1 MGKKILV
8 GYATRYGSTA
18 ETASFIGKI
27 LEKSGNLVDI
37 RPIMD
42 VNDPG
47 SYDVIILGS
56 PLYMGKWLV
65 EARDFVHRYRHALQ
79 ERPLYVFSCGYSLR
93 EQSDVSLKSGEAA
106 LEAVRMYV
114 NPADAAFFPGKV
126 SLETLNPQDRA
137 IATIGGTISGD
148 YRNWEMVRAW
158 AEKIRD
164 HIR

>member
-18 ETASFIGKI
+18 ETASYIGKI
-27 LEKSGNLVDI
+27 LEKSGNQVDI
-37 RPIMD
+37 RLVME
-42 VNDPG
+42 VTDPD

-65 EARDFVHRYRHALQ
+65 EARDFVHRYRHILR

-93 EQSDVSLKSGEAA
+93 EQTDASLKSGEAA
-106 LEAVRMYV
+106 LEAVRLYV
-114 NPADAAFFPGKV
+114 SPADAAFFPGKL
-126 SLETLNPQDRA
+126 SMESLNPPDRA
-137 IATIGGTISGD
+137 IATIGGTKSGD
-148 YRNWEMVRAW
+148 FRNWDIVRAW
-158 AEKIRD
+158 AEKISD